1 MSVAARAPS
10 QSSHLSLSL
19 RQSNTNISPVRVT
32 ETEQHQHLVQVRGTA
47 AGQHLAH
54 TPVRVA
60 AIQLPTETF
69 KVFVTFTVKQ
79 YQTFCR
85 SLGSL

>member
-1 MSVAARAPS
+1 MERGECSG
-10 QSSHLSLSL
+10 QSSKP
-19 RQSNTNISPVRVT
+19 IFSPVLVT
-32 ETEQHQHLVQVRGTA
+32 ETEPHQHLLQVRGTA

-60 AIQLPTETF
+60 AIYLPTETF